1 MSLMAFHAV
10 NKKISLHIGDA
21 KYIGAFKLTRSKTIE
36 DRLPEVDFISPLDKI
51 PTENEYK
58 FWFGACRNKYEK
70 NPYLLV
76 RINIDPLDVMYIGS
90 ANNITQFKG
99 SDYLIGTWR
108 SLSGVM
114 TDEHDFYGILTG
126 ILRESGFDI

>member
-10 NKKISLHIGDA
+10 NKKISLHIGNT

-58 FWFGACRNKYEK
+58 FWFGAHRNKYEK

-76 RINIDPLDVMYIGS
+76 RINIDPLDVMYIS
-90 ANNITQFKG
+90 IYYPDNP
-99 SDYLIGTWR
+99 
-108 SLSGVM
+108 
-114 TDEHDFYGILTG
+114 ILTN
-126 ILRESGFDI
+126 LLESIKKNSLDDYWRT